1 MLGFKFQLA
10 QNGGLLNVVLLNVE
24 LLNVGLLN
32 VGLLNLGLLN
42 SFMTARCNE
51 ASSM

>member
-10 QNGGLLNVVLLNVE
+10 QNGGLLNVVLLNV
-24 LLNVGLLN
+24 GLLN
-32 VGLLNLGLLN
+32 VGLLN